1 MTDISLDKDPVARGP
16 PLWEISGLLHDV
28 KKKVSKRPVNAMNGE
43 IFFVFMDKELVKN
56 CPAKTNGPAVIS
68 LQ

>member
-28 KKKVSKRPVNAMNGE
+28 KKKVSKRPVDAMNGE
-43 IFFVFMDKELVKN
+43 IFFVFMDKEF
-56 CPAKTNGPAVIS
+56 C
-68 LQ
+68 